1 MVMRIVILCCI
12 AIATVLFL
20 IEDIKDKNKKERLTS
35 DDSN

>member
-1 MVMRIVILCCI
+1 MVMRIVILYCI